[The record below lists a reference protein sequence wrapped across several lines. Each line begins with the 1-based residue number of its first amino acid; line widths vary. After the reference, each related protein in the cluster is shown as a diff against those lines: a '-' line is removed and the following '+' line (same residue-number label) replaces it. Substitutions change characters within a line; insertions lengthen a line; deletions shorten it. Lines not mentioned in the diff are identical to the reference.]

1 MNAFDEIYQHR
12 DANLKSQWLEAN
24 KHKKHY
30 WQLWLP
36 LDKIKQMRYKMY
48 DPDVAEIANWMIR
61 ERTVKVR
68 EKSICFNPCAFCW
81 DSGKSLFLKPVTVVH
96 TVIQPPH
103 DDLALEEKFYFEPK
117 KIHCAAVKNLAAA
130 CSVMISTRH
139 FQHKHKQTVGF
150 FSRMIDLIHPLCM

>member
-1 MNAFDEIYQHR
+1 LNAFDEIYQHR
-12 DANLKSQWLEAN
+12 DANLKSRWLKAN

-36 LDKIKQMRYKMY
+36 LDKIKQMGDKMY
-48 DPDVAEIANWMIR
+48 DPDVEKIANWMIR

-96 TVIQPPH
+96 TVIIAFH

-117 KIHCAAVKNLAAA
+117 KYTARLLK
-130 CSVMISTRH
+130 T
-139 FQHKHKQTVGF
+139 
-150 FSRMIDLIHPLCM
+150 